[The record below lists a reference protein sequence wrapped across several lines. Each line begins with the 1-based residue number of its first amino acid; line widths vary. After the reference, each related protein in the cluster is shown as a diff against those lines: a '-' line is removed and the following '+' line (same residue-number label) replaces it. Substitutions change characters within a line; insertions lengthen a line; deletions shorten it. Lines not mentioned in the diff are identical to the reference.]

1 MIERLGVL
9 LVSCPDSA
17 YLARMDRMWIGVTI
31 AAIAGMIQPRL
42 GFVALFAGLVLDA
55 WRGCRL
61 N

>member
-17 YLARMDRMWIGVTI
+17 YLARMV
-31 AAIAGMIQPRL
+31 QPRL
-42 GFVALFAGLVLDA
+42 GFVVLFAGLVFDA
-55 WRGCRL
+55 WRGCWL